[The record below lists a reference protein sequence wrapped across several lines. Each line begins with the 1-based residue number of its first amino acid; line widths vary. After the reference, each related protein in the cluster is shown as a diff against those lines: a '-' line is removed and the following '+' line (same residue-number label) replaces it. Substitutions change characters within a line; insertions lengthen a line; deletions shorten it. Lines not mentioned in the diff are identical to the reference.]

1 MIFIIDVLCCD
12 ENDSVF
18 QETTEAKRN
27 LESQLDQTEGEI
39 TEVEITID
47 ELNKGIE
54 AKAPPL
60 MVAHT
65 RLDNRQV
72 RPRVELVRDPPQT
85 RLETEV
91 SDLNSVLDKL
101 RSQLQLAETTLKNLY
116 RTKIDLEEDIRVK
129 NKSLYTDQEQCVT
142 LRTKLKESEAQD

>member
-1 MIFIIDVLCCD
+1 MD
-12 ENDSVF
+12 
-18 QETTEAKRN
+18 
-27 LESQLDQTEGEI
+27 SQLDETEGEI
-39 TEVEITID
+39 AEVERTID

-85 RLETEV
+85 RLESEV
-91 SDLNSVLDKL
+91 SDLNSILSKL
-101 RSQLQLAETTLKNLY
+101 RSQLMVAETTLKNLY
-116 RTKIDLEEDIRVK
+116 RTKLDLEEDIRVK
-129 NKSLYTDQEQCVT
+129 NKSLYTDQEQCMS
-142 LRTKLKESEAQD
+142 LRTKLKESETNT

>member
-1 MIFIIDVLCCD
+1 MIIKLFAVCN
-12 ENDSVF
+12 ENGF
-18 QETTEAKRN
+18 WIQETTEAKRN
-27 LESQLDQTEGEI
+27 LEIQLDDTEGEI
-39 TEVEITID
+39 AEVERTIE

-65 RLDNRQV
+65 RLDNRQI

-91 SDLNSVLDKL
+91 SDLNSILDKL
-101 RSQLQLAETTLKNLY
+101 RSQLQLAEITLKNLY

-129 NKSLYTDQEQCVT
+129 NKSLFTDQEQCVT
-142 LRTKLKESEAQD
+142 LRSKLREAEAQN